1 MISLLH
7 IKAKNAKCLSSSK
20 VVSCSN
26 FTKMKFFAPFFF
38 FFPVVI
44 GVANVQMNA
53 AGFI

>member
-38 FFPVVI
+38 FPVVI